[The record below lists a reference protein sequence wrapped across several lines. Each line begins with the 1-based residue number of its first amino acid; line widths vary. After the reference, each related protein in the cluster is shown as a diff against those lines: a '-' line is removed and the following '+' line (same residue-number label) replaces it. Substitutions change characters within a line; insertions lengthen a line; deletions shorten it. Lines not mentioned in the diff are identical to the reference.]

1 MAITTITLHTVEKH
15 LNEDLLEKIAT
26 TVHSLKVENLHE
38 EMEMELLFFK
48 ERSPVQGLKK
58 IFPNL
63 MSYVH
68 ILDKEDELVDS
79 TCIMDRVVIYK
90 LNDTDMIVL
99 SEFSGSLYHAAYYR
113 MNHYT
118 KMLLLLKSKA
128 YAKQSGY
135 DVTDGDCA
143 LDFVCEALNINDYTF
158 SRANCK
164 EDKWLLGGAMIN
176 WLISAKNEE
185 LGL

>member
-1 MAITTITLHTVEKH
+1 MAVSAITLRTVEKH
-15 LNEDLLEKIAT
+15 LNEDLLERIAT

-38 EMEMELLFFK
+38 EMAMELLFFK

-58 IFPNL
+58 MFPNL
-63 MSYVH
+63 TTYVH
-68 ILDKEDELVDS
+68 ILDQEDELIDS
-79 TCIMDRVVIYK
+79 ICIMDRVVIYK
-90 LNDTDMIVL
+90 LNDTDIIVL
-99 SEFSGSLYHAAYYR
+99 SQFTGCFYHAAYYR

-118 KMLLLLKSKA
+118 KMLILLKSKA

-135 DVTDGDCA
+135 DVKDGDCA
-143 LDFVCEALNINDYTF
+143 IEFIRDALNIHDYTF

-164 EDKWLLGGAMIN
+164 DDKWLLGGAMIN
-176 WLISAKNEE
+176 WLIAAKDQD